1 VGRVYAY
8 IDGFNLYYGC
18 LKGSSD
24 RWLDVCALLT
34 KYVAKDDRL
43 EHVRYFTALV
53 KDRNGDTGPRIR
65 QQTYLRAL
73 TTSASLSIH
82 YGQFLE
88 SQKNARLVRPPA
100 SGSPYVRVWKT
111 EEKGSDVNVATFM
124 LVDGFQAKYDKAVVV
139 SNDSDLVEP
148 VRQVRD
154 VLGKPVM
161 VLTPTT
167 NKSRKPSS
175 SLRGVASYVRE
186 IRRGALSGSQ
196 FPEQMQD
203 KQGLIT
209 KPAEW

>member
-1 VGRVYAY
+1 MGRVYAY

-111 EEKGSDVNVATFM
+111 EEKESAT
-124 LVDGFQAKYDKAVVV
+124 AAVVQKRR
-139 SNDSDLVEP
+139 ERGTRRR
-148 VRQVRD
+148 VRWPIGC
-154 VLGKPVM
+154 LIY
-161 VLTPTT
+161 
-167 NKSRKPSS
+167 KSLQYSIYR
-175 SLRGVASYVRE
+175 
-186 IRRGALSGSQ
+186 
-196 FPEQMQD
+196 
-203 KQGLIT
+203 
-209 KPAEW
+209 